1 MKLMD
6 ILRKLGII
14 SCQAKATVYTSA
26 KDRPL
31 DLKDDIN
38 IEANPSPSQDTSSGQ
53 ED

>member
-14 SCQAKATVYTSA
+14 SCQAKATVYTKG

-31 DLKDDIN
+31 EFIDDPDN
-38 IEANPSPSQDTSSGQ
+38 NSGPSLSKNTSTEEG
-53 ED
+53 E